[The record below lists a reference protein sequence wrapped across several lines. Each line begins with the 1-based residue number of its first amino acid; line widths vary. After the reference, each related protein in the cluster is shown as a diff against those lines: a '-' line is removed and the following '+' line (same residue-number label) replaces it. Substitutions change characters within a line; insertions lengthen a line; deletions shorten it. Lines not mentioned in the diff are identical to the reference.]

1 MLALAPLYT
10 HRPAQNRFFYFALF
24 IMLVSASFSDYFA
37 AMPAMNSMLALAG
50 IATALFWL
58 VERSFKLGYLFGT
71 FVTGGG
77 AVRAFLEHRH
87 HPRVAFHR
95 ALPGVMHTGGMRR
108 PW

>member
-71 FVTGGG
+71 FVTG
-77 AVRAFLEHRH
+77 AALYVLSLNIDTIRAWLSTVHFQ
-87 HPRVAFHR
+87 A
-95 ALPGVMHTGGMRR
+95 
-108 PW
+108 